1 MALRQTQCSQ
11 EKTLLGMG
19 VKNQAGLVGVAMTSG
34 ESPEALC
41 A

>member
-1 MALRQTQCSQ
+1 MAFRQKQCSQ
-11 EKTLLGMG
+11 EKTVLGMG
-19 VKNQAGLVGVAMTSG
+19 VKNQAGQVGVAMTFG